1 MRLIVCIVVMIHQ
14 CYSDEQKW
22 SFYVLNFTI
31 SIFIQLEKFKSSSRL
46 CECEAAQQITFRLFT
61 HHRTHIVPG
70 VVDRHSHRVLKEVE
84 VGVGIDETGHQIDIL
99 IYSERKYELN

>member
-46 CECEAAQQITFRLFT
+46 CECKA
-61 HHRTHIVPG
+61 V
-70 VVDRHSHRVLKEVE
+70 
-84 VGVGIDETGHQIDIL
+84 HQIDIL
-99 IYSERKYELN
+99 VYSERKYELN